1 MKKLFLS
8 LSIFLLIGSVITSCT
23 SDDIISDEY
32 SAPTDI
38 SVNKQAGAREIG
50 EKLLDSFG
58 ISATRSSNDNEYPLI
73 IMEVGISTK
82 RVNLLYL

>member
-38 SVNKQAGAREIG
+38 SVK
-50 EKLLDSFG
+50 
-58 ISATRSSNDNEYPLI
+58 
-73 IMEVGISTK
+73 
-82 RVNLLYL
+82 

>member
-50 EKLLDSFG
+50 EKLL
-58 ISATRSSNDNEYPLI
+58 
-73 IMEVGISTK
+73 EVGSINSIFYFLHK
-82 RVNLLYL
+82 AAEPFNCLEQDNLA